1 MEISPELVQ
10 AAFALLTTLLTWG
23 AYELA
28 QYIRKKGGTEK
39 MATVVWQ
46 VEHIVMSAIG
56 EAEAVAVR
64 EAKVGGT
71 WDAAR
76 QKQVKDEVVAKIKTN
91 LTADASKF
99 IIKNFGDLDAYIRGR
114 LEADIAEAKK

>member
-10 AAFALLTTLLTWG
+10 AAFALLTTLLSWG

-28 QYIRKKGGTEK
+28 QYLRKKGGTEK
-39 MATVVWQ
+39 MASVVWQ
-46 VEHIVMSAIG
+46 VEHILTSAVG

-71 WDAAR
+71 WDATR
-76 QKQVKDEVVAKIKTN
+76 QRQVKDEVVGKIKAN

-99 IIKNFGDLDAYIRGR
+99 IIKNLGGLDGYIRGR
-114 LEADIAEAKK
+114 IEADIAEDKK